1 MNMLNFIF
9 DWHSRWQANRRRIF
23 FFRAGG
29 RARRVD
35 PVTITNRLNTVEPAW
50 ESLLGKLTAK
60 VPSALGESARLLAEQ
75 QRQEAVARLVEVGRE
90 VFGMP
95 PLDDAGNGCTE
106 TEVIGTLTHF
116 IGFLWGLANAAVNFT
131 PPGRTDGN
139 SAIGLVTVS

>member
-1 MNMLNFIF
+1 MMFTFIF
-9 DWHSRWQANRRRIF
+9 DWYSRWQASRRRIF

-35 PVTITNRLNTVEPAW
+35 PVTITNRLNNLEPAW
-50 ESLLGKLTAK
+50 ESLLGRLTAK
-60 VPSALGESARLLAEQ
+60 VSFKEGESARLLAER
-75 QRQEAVARLVEVGRE
+75 QRQDAVARIVEVGRE

-95 PLDDAGNGCTE
+95 ALDDAGNGCTE

-116 IGFLWGLANAAVNFT
+116 IGFLWGLAAAASDFT
-131 PPGRTDGN
+131 QAGRTDGN